1 MAEEKLNQE
10 FRVKN
15 IDKTRNYLIEEI
27 NRNELTNKKHKET
40 CTNLNYIEHFLI
52 LASTI
57 TGLFPFLLLL
67 LWLVSL

>member
-15 IDKTRNYLIEEI
+15 INKTRNYLSEEI
-27 NRNELTNKKHKET
+27 NWNELTSKKHKET
-40 CTNLNYIEHFLI
+40 CTNPNYIEHFLI